1 MTACAPAVEVDVADA
16 DDVAEVRLLL
26 LLLRVVDGVA
36 VDVTS
41 ELVVA
46 VVVPLS
52 LLAMLLGA
60 AVVAVG
66 RIIESDG
73 LAEVLLARLAV
84 AE

>member
-1 MTACAPAVEVDVADA
+1 MADA